1 MKNLN
6 ISHSIAFFFYSPGLQ
21 LVILLQVLE
30 RTPDGDCQ
38 RYAAKQV
45 GSQVSTRYA
54 VGFDLEK
61 WRWRFEPLIV

>member
-6 ISHSIAFFFYSPGLQ
+6 ISHSIAIFLFPWSGLQ

-45 GSQVSTRYA
+45 G
-54 VGFDLEK
+54 FD
-61 WRWRFEPLIV
+61 RFQRATLLDLTLRNGDGDLNL